1 MERDSKPVIKIGGQ
15 NKPVKSKL
23 GNHGL
28 LKQQQEYSADA
39 HRRLSDADY
48 IRSQRGTTDA
58 RRRLPYALCADDI
71 GLRGTDTR
79 RMLSDDIGQLQQ
91 GTVMTFLLYNSSLP
105 L

>member
-1 MERDSKPVIKIGGQ
+1 MERDSKPVIKIRGQ
-15 NKPVKSKL
+15 NNPVESKL

-48 IRSQRGTTDA
+48 IQLLQGA
-58 RRRLPYALCADDI
+58 CRR
-71 GLRGTDTR
+71 
-79 RMLSDDIGQLQQ
+79 LSDDIGQLQQ
-91 GTVMTFLLYNSSLP
+91 GTVMAFLLYNLSLP